1 MPAVNRRLQAGIFVL
16 VAVVAGIAG
25 YYFNRAGMNS
35 PATDATVQKLMLAPL
50 VDLNGKPQTLSYWR
64 GKIIVVNFW
73 ATWCLPCREEIPAL
87 MKIHD
92 KYVAN
97 GVEIVGIALDDVSK
111 VRDFAA
117 EMGIEYP
124 LLIAGAEILDLSK
137 PLGNRA
143 GVLPFTVVLDRGGQM
158 AYSHTGALTEAG
170 FKLVLAP
177 LL

>member
-1 MPAVNRRLQAGIFVL
+1 MDRRVQTGLFLL
-16 VAVVAGIAG
+16 VAAVAGIAG

-35 PATDATVQKLMLAPL
+35 PAVGTAVQKLMLAPL
-50 VDLNGKPQTLSYWR
+50 LDLNGKAQTLSHWR
-64 GKIIVVNFW
+64 GKILVVNFW

-87 MKIHD
+87 IKIHD
-92 KYVAN
+92 KHVAN
-97 GVEIVGIALDDVSK
+97 GVEIVGIALDDVTK
-111 VRDFAA
+111 VRDFA
-117 EMGIEYP
+117 MQMNIGYP
-124 LLIAGAEILDLSK
+124 LLIAGAEILDLGK

-170 FKLVLAP
+170 LKLALAP